1 MLSAINPRLP
11 QDLWNRKLNALS
23 EILICLGYSIYY
35 FECTLMV
42 NRLHIFE
49 YKLEDIEIAIE
60 WKHFHPSIT
69 Y

>member
-42 NRLHIFE
+42 QSTDYIF
-49 YKLEDIEIAIE
+49 LNIN
-60 WKHFHPSIT
+60 WRT
-69 Y
+69 